1 MRNDYNYMF
10 HNYLVSFKFIK
21 NEMHDY
27 KCSCLYEYCASK
39 QSMNMI
45 KDA

>member
-1 MRNDYNYMF
+1 MKNNYNYMF
-10 HNYLVSFKFIK
+10 LNDLVSFKFIK

-45 KDA
+45 KDD